1 MSMRVTEQSMSA
13 RVRTG
18 LQNNQGRLEKLREQM
33 ASGKQVAKPSDS
45 PTGAAHALRLRGDI
59 GAKERYVRSA
69 TDGAARLSTA
79 EGALGSASTL
89 LNRARDLVLQGMSSP
104 AVGDPAA
111 REAIAG
117 ELDGL
122 RDALLSVA
130 NTTYLGRPVFG
141 GTTSNEAAFDASG
154 AYTGDN
160 GEVQRRIADNVQ
172 VRVDVSA
179 DAFGTGASQL
189 FGVLD
194 SIKANLRT
202 NPSAVAADLDR
213 LDLGIKSVNSEL
225 TAVGTRYSQLT
236 AASDAAGAHSA
247 QLSADLSEI
256 EDIDLMKAIIDLQGQ
271 SVGYEAALG
280 ATAKIVTPSLLDF
293 LR

>member
-18 LQNNQGRLEKLREQM
+18 LQNNQGRLERLREQM
-33 ASGKQVAKPSDS
+33 ASGKQVSKPSDW

-69 TDGAARLSTA
+69 TDGASRLSSA
-79 EGALGSASTL
+79 EGALGTASTL
-89 LNRARDLVLQGMSSP
+89 LNRARDLVLQGKSSP
-104 AVGDPAA
+104 AVDNPAA

-122 RDALLSVA
+122 RDALLSTA
-130 NTTYLGRPVFG
+130 NTTFLGRPVFG
-141 GTTSNEAAFDASG
+141 GTTAGQTAFDTAG
-154 AYTGDN
+154 NYVGDTGQ
-160 GEVQRRIADNVQ
+160 VQRRIADNVQ
-172 VRVDVSA
+172 VRVDVSS
-179 DAFGTGASQL
+179 DAFGTGANQL

-194 SIKANLRT
+194 SITANLRT
-202 NPSAVAADLDR
+202 NPSALSADLDR

-236 AASDAAGAHSA
+236 AASDAAGAQSA

-256 EDIDLMKAIIDLQGQ
+256 EDIDLVKAIIDLQGQ

-280 ATAKIVTPSLLDF
+280 ATAKITTPSLLDF

>member
-33 ASGKQVAKPSDS
+33 ASGKQVARPSDS
-45 PTGAAHALRLRGDI
+45 PTGAAQALRLRGDI

-141 GTTSNEAAFDASG
+141 GTTYNEAAFDASG

-172 VRVDVSA
+172 VRVEEVAPRRVVFATVEGHMLAGVIQFTASGDRRRRRSSLSA
-179 DAFGTGASQL
+179 RGA
-189 FGVLD
+189 
-194 SIKANLRT
+194 R
-202 NPSAVAADLDR
+202 
-213 LDLGIKSVNSEL
+213 
-225 TAVGTRYSQLT
+225 
-236 AASDAAGAHSA
+236 AASATGNCREPWDKGKHPCAIRAARRRGRGCS
-247 QLSADLSEI
+247 SPER
-256 EDIDLMKAIIDLQGQ
+256 
-271 SVGYEAALG
+271 
-280 ATAKIVTPSLLDF
+280 TPF
-293 LR
+293 R